1 MISEAIKLTIEGQ
14 NLSHDICVEV
24 AREIMSGN
32 ASGMKIASFL
42 TSLRMKGETVDEIAS
57 FAKVMKEFCNKIN
70 PKVEGTLIDT
80 CGTGGDK
87 LKTFNI
93 STVAAFVVAGAGIPV
108 AKHGNRSVTSKC
120 GSADILEAMG
130 VNLNLNPKQVE
141 KTIENVGIGF
151 MFAPLFHPAM
161 KSVQSVRKELAIRT
175 IFNIL
180 GPLTNPANAEAQLI
194 GVYSKNLGFK
204 VANAL
209 DNLGLKHVLVVYG
222 SGMDE
227 ISTLGVTDITE
238 LKYGEVKEYTIRP
251 EEFKIK
257 KARINDLYAK
267 DIETS
272 VKFFGE
278 VLEGKSGPRLDI
290 VLLNAAAGIVV
301 GGTAET
307 IAEGLDIAYE
317 SVKSGRALEKFD
329 QLVRET
335 QKYET

>member
-1 MISEAIKLTIEGQ
+1 MSATPVGYGSFGGLRRKSVTLLCVLLASTTAMGITVYVDSYSVHEWTKHVDSVGPISMIITGDSVDNILDEVQEISGIESAEIIEYSGGTIINLNDSRIEEGWNYAEYCNLGIPSEDYMTEFQGAYEF
-14 NLSHDICVEV
+14 N
-24 AREIMSGN
+24 SG
-32 ASGMKIASFL
+32 
-42 TSLRMKGETVDEIAS
+42 RMPETVDEIAS

-93 STVAAFVVAGAGIPV
+93 STIAAFVVAGAGIPV

-161 KSVQSVRKELAIRT
+161 KNVQSVRKELAIRT
-175 IFNIL
+175 IFNTL

-209 DNLGLKHVLVVYG
+209 ISVSELLVCA
-222 SGMDE
+222 
-227 ISTLGVTDITE
+227 ST
-238 LKYGEVKEYTIRP
+238 
-251 EEFKIK
+251 F
-257 KARINDLYAK
+257 
-267 DIETS
+267 
-272 VKFFGE
+272 
-278 VLEGKSGPRLDI
+278 
-290 VLLNAAAGIVV
+290 
-301 GGTAET
+301 
-307 IAEGLDIAYE
+307 
-317 SVKSGRALEKFD
+317 RALSI
-329 QLVRET
+329 
-335 QKYET
+335 